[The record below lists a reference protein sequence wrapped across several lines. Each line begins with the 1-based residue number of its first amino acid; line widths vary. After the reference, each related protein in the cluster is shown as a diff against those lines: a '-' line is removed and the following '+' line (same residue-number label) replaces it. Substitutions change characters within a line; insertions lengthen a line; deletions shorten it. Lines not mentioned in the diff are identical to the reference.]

1 MYERGA
7 RLTFLQHFLA
17 IIANLALASLRDR
30 SRPMFRLRGD
40 RVGRGHCGVEWGFGM
55 LRVSV

>member
-40 RVGRGHCGVEWGFGM
+40 RVGRGH
-55 LRVSV
+55 LRCRVGIWDAEG